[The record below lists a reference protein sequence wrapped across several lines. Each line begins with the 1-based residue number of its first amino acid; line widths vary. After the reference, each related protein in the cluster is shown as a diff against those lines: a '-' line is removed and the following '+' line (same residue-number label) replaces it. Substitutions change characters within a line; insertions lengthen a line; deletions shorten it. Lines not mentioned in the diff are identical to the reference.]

1 MRTLQAKPNA
11 MKTWKKL
18 LFAVSPA
25 LASPLAQAHDNSQPI
40 GLLAHIWAHGAEIAG
55 AGVIFVLLLIIAVRY
70 ARQRTNPTTANH
82 G

>member
-1 MRTLQAKPNA
+1 MRTLRIKTGF
-11 MKTWKKL
+11 MKAWEKL

-25 LASPLAQAHDNSQPI
+25 LVSPLAVAHDTGQPI

-55 AGVIFVLLLIIAVRY
+55 AGLVFGLLLLIIVRSV
-70 ARQRTNPTTANH
+70 RQRANPTTANH